1 MVSACVVCLRCVCNE
16 LVYTHTMATTSAPP
30 APLLAKG
37 DLVLLEGL
45 TARADLNGRLVLANG
60 KQRVR
65 ASDGSQ
71 QVSVT
76 LLYKVDPLDGQKPF
90 WAPWSACCAHIHTPN
105 ALALISNRVVKAE
118 DYTAAMRRFQQH
130 QTRTAP
136 PPQRE
141 PPLATANESQRREQ
155 VKEFR
160 RCLLQALVPYGRL
173 RELRALG
180 ARVGAP
186 PVDVHTRPR
195 FKLVFGEATPCYER
209 FGAVEL
215 SVNCTSVDVIELA
228 PLHYLDGALFCAD
241 EPLAEHPMIRERG
254 DSIVQFRY
262 RSADAADHLQ
272 ILRWIELFAFY
283 PDAPPDVRSW
293 SEAPEKEDACGLPY
307 PRADATDEE
316 VQAYLDAKLTLQEEL
331 IPEPGGF
338 ASNAQNARERQ
349 CDARERFRRQAG
361 EYMAQIRSHYCI
373 FCGKEERMATRC
385 CGTYVGMNHLD
396 PNSPLVRDGCFM
408 CRQLCFS
415 SWPHNGDPDAPYVR
429 IAVGAED

>member
-1 MVSACVVCLRCVCNE
+1 
-16 LVYTHTMATTSAPP
+16 MAATSAPP
-30 APLLAKG
+30 TPLLAKG

-65 ASDGSQ
+65 ASDGAQ

-90 WAPWSACCAHIHTPN
+90 WAPWSACCALIHTPN
-105 ALALISNRVVKAE
+105 ALALVSNRVVKAE
-118 DYTAAMRRFQQH
+118 DYTAAMRRFEQH
-130 QTRTAP
+130 RTRTVP
-136 PPQRE
+136 PPKR
-141 PPLATANESQRREQ
+141 ASAGTTANESQRREQ

-160 RCLLQALVPYGRL
+160 RCLMQALVPRGWL
-173 RELRALG
+173 RELAKLG
-180 ARVGAP
+180 ARVGAA
-186 PVDVHTRPR
+186 PVDVHTRPE
-195 FKLVFGEATPCYER
+195 FKLTFGEATPCYER

-228 PLHYLDGALFCAD
+228 PLHYLGGALFCAD

-262 RSADAADHLQ
+262 RSADVNGDHYA
-272 ILRWIELFAFY
+272 ILKWINDFAFY
-283 PDAPPDVRSW
+283 PDKPPCTPVDHGDGSIGRNLYHD
-293 SEAPEKEDACGLPY
+293 EIERELPC

-316 VQAYLDAKLTLQEEL
+316 VQAYLDAKLTLQERRN
-331 IPEPGGF
+331 P
-338 ASNAQNARERQ
+338 REETRL
-349 CDARERFRRQAG
+349 ERLRRQAG
-361 EYMAQIRSHYCI
+361 EYMATVCTNYCI
-373 FCGKEERMATRC
+373 FCGKEEMLATKC

-408 CRQLCFS
+408 GRQLCFS

>member
-1 MVSACVVCLRCVCNE
+1 MGEPSV
-16 LVYTHTMATTSAPP
+16 PF
-30 APLLAKG
+30 LAKG

-45 TARADLNGRLVLANG
+45 TSRTDLNGRLVLANG

-65 ASDGSQ
+65 ASDGAQ

-90 WAPWSACCAHIHTPN
+90 WAPWSACCAPIPDPD
-105 ALALISNRVVKAE
+105 ALALVSNRVVKPE
-118 DYTAAMRRFQQH
+118 DYVQATRRFEQH
-130 QTRTAP
+130 RTNTRLANSFVDRLM
-136 PPQRE
+136 PQR
-141 PPLATANESQRREQ
+141 ASAGTTANESQRREQ

-160 RCLLQALVPYGRL
+160 RCLLQALVPRGRL

-195 FKLVFGEATPCYER
+195 FKLTFGEATPCYER

-228 PLHYLDGALFCAD
+228 PLHYLGGALFCAD

-316 VQAYLDAKLTLQEEL
+316 VQAYLDAKLSLQEGP

-349 CDARERFRRQAG
+349 CDARERFRQQAG
-361 EYMAQIRSHYCI
+361 EYMAQIRPHYCI
-373 FCGKEERMATRC
+373 FCGKEERMATKC

-396 PNSPLVRDGCFM
+396 PNSPLMRGNTFM
-408 CRQLCFS
+408 GRQLCFS

>member
-1 MVSACVVCLRCVCNE
+1 MGE
-16 LVYTHTMATTSAPP
+16 PSAPF
-30 APLLAKG
+30 LAKG

-45 TARADLNGRLVLANG
+45 ATRPDLNGRLVLANG

-65 ASDGSQ
+65 ASDGAQ

-90 WAPWSACCAHIHTPN
+90 WAPWSACCAPIPDPD
-105 ALALISNRVVKAE
+105 ALALISNRVAKPE
-118 DYTAAMRRFQQH
+118 DYVQAMRRFEQH
-130 QTRTAP
+130 RTNTRLAHSFVDRLM
-136 PPQRE
+136 PQR
-141 PPLATANESQRREQ
+141 ASAGTTANESQRREQ

-160 RCLLQALVPYGRL
+160 RCLLQALVPRGWL
-173 RELRALG
+173 RELAKLG
-180 ARVGAP
+180 ARVGAAP
-186 PVDVHTRPR
+186 IDVHTRPE
-195 FKLVFGEATPCYER
+195 FKLTFGEATPCYER

-215 SVNCTSVDVIELA
+215 SVNCTSVDMIELA
-228 PLHYLDGALFCAD
+228 PLHYLGLALFCAD

-262 RSADAADHLQ
+262 RSADVNGDHYA
-272 ILRWIELFAFY
+272 ILKWINDFAFY
-283 PDAPPDVRSW
+283 PDKPPCTPVDHGDGFIGRNTYYDEIEREPAAP
-293 SEAPEKEDACGLPY
+293 KEDEHGLPY

-316 VQAYLDAKLTLQEEL
+316 VQAYLDAKLTLQERR
-331 IPEPGGF
+331 
-338 ASNAQNARERQ
+338 NARERQ
-349 CDARERFRRQAG
+349 CDARERFRQQAG

-373 FCGKEERMATRC
+373 FCGKEEQMAVKC

-396 PNSPLVRDGCFM
+396 PNSPLMRGTTFM
-408 CRQLCFS
+408 GRQLCFS

>member
-1 MVSACVVCLRCVCNE
+1 MGE
-16 LVYTHTMATTSAPP
+16 PSAPF
-30 APLLAKG
+30 LAKG

-45 TARADLNGRLVLANG
+45 ATRPDLNGRLVLANG

-65 ASDGSQ
+65 ASDGAQ

-90 WAPWSACCAHIHTPN
+90 WAPWSACCAPIPDPD
-105 ALALISNRVVKAE
+105 ALALISNRVAKPE
-118 DYTAAMRRFQQH
+118 DYVQAMRRFEQH
-130 QTRTAP
+130 RTNTRLAHSFVDRLM
-136 PPQRE
+136 PQR
-141 PPLATANESQRREQ
+141 ASAGTTANESQRREQ

-160 RCLLQALVPYGRL
+160 RCLMQALVPRGWL
-173 RELRALG
+173 RELAKLG
-180 ARVGAP
+180 ARVGAA
-186 PVDVHTRPR
+186 PVDVHTRPE
-195 FKLVFGEATPCYER
+195 FKLTFGEATPCYER

-228 PLHYLDGALFCAD
+228 PLHYLGGALFCAD

-262 RSADAADHLQ
+262 RSADVNGDHYA
-272 ILRWIELFAFY
+272 ILKWINDFAFY
-283 PDAPPDVRSW
+283 PDKPPCTPVDHGDGSIGRNLYHD
-293 SEAPEKEDACGLPY
+293 EIERELPC

-316 VQAYLDAKLTLQEEL
+316 VQAYLDAKLTLQERRN
-331 IPEPGGF
+331 P
-338 ASNAQNARERQ
+338 REETRL
-349 CDARERFRRQAG
+349 ERLRRQAG
-361 EYMAQIRSHYCI
+361 EYMATVCTNYCI
-373 FCGKEERMATRC
+373 FCGKEEMLATKC

-408 CRQLCFS
+408 GRQLCFS

>member
-1 MVSACVVCLRCVCNE
+1 MGE
-16 LVYTHTMATTSAPP
+16 PSAPF
-30 APLLAKG
+30 LAKG

-45 TARADLNGRLVLANG
+45 TSRADLNGRLVLANG

-65 ASDGSQ
+65 ASDGAQ

-90 WAPWSACCAHIHTPN
+90 WAPWSACCAPIPDPD
-105 ALALISNRVVKAE
+105 ALALISNRVVKPE
-118 DYTAAMRRFQQH
+118 DYVQAMRRFQQH
-130 QTRTAP
+130 QTRTP
-136 PPQRE
+136 RRE
-141 PPLATANESQRREQ
+141 QVEEFRVGTTANESQRREQ

-160 RCLLQALVPYGRL
+160 RCLLQALVPRGWL
-173 RELRALG
+173 RELAKLG

-186 PVDVHTRPR
+186 PVDVHARPR
-195 FKLVFGEATPCYER
+195 FKLTFGEATPCYER
-209 FGAVEL
+209 YGAVEL

-228 PLHYLDGALFCAD
+228 PLHYLGGALFCAD

-254 DSIVQFRY
+254 DSIVQFRFRGY
-262 RSADAADHLQ
+262 EESDHYV
-272 ILRWIELFAFY
+272 ILKWMNDFAFY
-283 PDAPPDVRSW
+283 PDKPPRTPVDHADGLVGHNIYHDEIEGEPAAPKAD
-293 SEAPEKEDACGLPY
+293 ECGLPY

-316 VQAYLDAKLTLQEEL
+316 VQAYLDAKLTLRERR
-331 IPEPGGF
+331 
-338 ASNAQNARERQ
+338 NARERECETRQ
-349 CDARERFRRQAG
+349 ERVHRQAG
-361 EYMAQIRSHYCI
+361 EYMATVCTNYCI
-373 FCGKEERMATRC
+373 FCGKEEMLATKC

-408 CRQLCFS
+408 GRQLCFS

>member
-1 MVSACVVCLRCVCNE
+1 
-16 LVYTHTMATTSAPP
+16 MAATSAPP

-45 TARADLNGRLVLANG
+45 TARTDLNGRLVLANG

-65 ASDGSQ
+65 ASDGAQ

-90 WAPWSACCAHIHTPN
+90 WAPWSACCAHILDPN
-105 ALALISNRVVKAE
+105 ALALVSNRVVKAE
-118 DYTAAMRRFQQH
+118 DYVQAMRRFQQH
-130 QTRTAP
+130 QTRAP
-136 PPQRE
+136 RRE
-141 PPLATANESQRREQ
+141 RVEKFRVGTTANESQRREQ

-160 RCLLQALVPYGRL
+160 RCLLQALVPRGRL

-186 PVDVHTRPR
+186 PVDVHTRPE

-215 SVNCTSVDVIELA
+215 LVNCTSVDVIQLA
-228 PLHYLDGALFCAD
+228 PLHYLGLALFCAD

-262 RSADAADHLQ
+262 VSADEADHLQ

-316 VQAYLDAKLTLQEEL
+316 VQAYLDAKLTLQEGPISE
-331 IPEPGGF
+331 PEGF
-338 ASNAQNARERQ
+338 ASNAQNARER
-349 CDARERFRRQAG
+349 FRQQAG
-361 EYMAQIRSHYCI
+361 EYMATVRSHYCI
-373 FCGKEERMATRC
+373 FCGKEERMATKC

-408 CRQLCFS
+408 GRQLCFS